1 MIGPDVT
8 VQRLVAVDVPVHAEH
23 AAPAGLVVRAAIV
36 VVFVGATK
44 KVSDVGGGV
53 WFFSTDLLFFTQVQI
68 NLWWFCL
75 RRGQQVNEWQN
86 SSSSSCSSCLNK
98 QNENLS

>member
-1 MIGPDVT
+1 MT

-53 WFFSTDLLFFTQVQI
+53 WFFSTDLLFFTGFACGEASRSMSGKILLPLLV
-68 NLWWFCL
+68 LH
-75 RRGQQVNEWQN
+75 V
-86 SSSSSCSSCLNK
+86 
-98 QNENLS
+98 